1 MICHYNAR
9 VPGEDDRE
17 RVQDELR
24 RVRDQVRDGAL
35 IGEPRT
41 STGAPPATSVRPSP
55 PAEDLPVVPLPP
67 PPDASAVNDAW
78 SVKLPQPPGGV
89 RGRLARA
96 VWELLAPYVDA
107 QVIFNSKQV
116 QLDNTILEYL
126 GRRFAATHEQYDR
139 ALGLHMQRMED
150 IDKRHLILQEEVV
163 AHVHDLVQRID
174 LVLAESERGRMSAE
188 FALRDVRNR
197 LARLEA
203 SLDTK

>member
-9 VPGEDDRE
+9 VPDDRE
-17 RVQDELR
+17 RVAEDLR
-24 RVRDQVRDGAL
+24 RARDQVRETAL
-35 IGEPRT
+35 IDDPRT
-41 STGAPPATSVRPSP
+41 STGPAPATAVRPAPPA
-55 PAEDLPVVPLPP
+55 EPLPAVRLP
-67 PPDASAVNDAW
+67 EPPDAAAVNEAW
-78 SVKLPQPPGGV
+78 QVELPQPPGGV

-96 VWELLAPYVDA
+96 LWDLLAPYVDA
-107 QVIFNSKQV
+107 QRAFNSKQV
-116 QLDNTILEYL
+116 QLDNAMLEYV

-139 ALGLHMQRMED
+139 ALGIHMARMED

-203 SLDTK
+203 TLTAK